1 MKSIPFDPQTDLAP
15 VPFGLAHLELA
26 REMKSRGLQWKPH
39 VGCFVWDSKEIIEA
53 PSPFPRRIYF
63 ILSLSRFVD
72 IFGTAENAARN
83 LVWLPTWH
91 QARLIA
97 VRLGVGLEKIAA
109 LWPEQSPPA
118 PGEELLGIYRIILEA
133 L

>member
-39 VGCFVWDSKEIIEA
+39 VGCFVWDHQETIEA

-63 ILSLSRFVD
+63 ILSLPRFVD
-72 IFGTAENAARN
+72 IFGSVDNAAEK

-91 QARLIA
+91 QARLLA
-97 VRLGVGLEKIAA
+97 ASLGIDPERVAGLFR
-109 LWPEQSPPA
+109 SDSVPA
-118 PGEELLGIYRIILEA
+118 PGQELLGLYRLLLSAI
-133 L
+133 